1 MGRPVHRLRLT
12 TKETEMNIAGWLDM
26 RRLLAILALAAGLS
40 APVLAA
46 ETAAA
51 AKTPELDRAQVDAL
65 LAKPERVIV
74 LDVRRPDEQQSKG
87 SFPVF
92 LSIQAADLEK
102 YLAYIPRDRQV
113 ITVSNHAA
121 RAKKAGDLL
130 TSRGFKVAGAA
141 GVETYESQGGTL
153 LKVAPPAPKPN
164 P

>member
-1 MGRPVHRLRLT
+1 MHFAIVSRAQRLF
-12 TKETEMNIAGWLDM
+12 
-26 RRLLAILALAAGLS
+26 AILTIAAGFS
-40 APVLAA
+40 APGFAA
-46 ETAAA
+46 EPAAA

-65 LAKPERVIV
+65 LARPGQVIV

-92 LSIQAADLEK
+92 LSIQASELEK
-102 YLAYIPRDRQV
+102 YLAFIPRDRQI

-130 TSRGFKVAGAA
+130 TSRGFKVAGAT
-141 GVETYESQGGTL
+141 GVETYEQQGGTL
-153 LKVAPPAPKPN
+153 QKVAPPAPKPN

>member
-1 MGRPVHRLRLT
+1 
-12 TKETEMNIAGWLDM
+12 MNIALSFNP
-26 RRLLAILALAAGLS
+26 RRLLVILAIAAGFS
-40 APVLAA
+40 APVFAA
-46 ETAAA
+46 EPAAA

-65 LAKPERVIV
+65 LAKPDRVIV

-102 YLAYIPRDRQV
+102 YLSYIPRDRQI

-130 TSRGFKVAGAA
+130 TSRGFKVAGAT

-153 LKVAPPAPKPN
+153 QKVAPPAPKPN